1 MNLLTDLLAG
11 AERHAARVAIVDA
24 KGRSFTYRDLL
35 DASAAL
41 SSAWAAGG
49 PASRGPVVG
58 DRFPGDRVAG
68 DPVAGD
74 LVAGDR
80 VLVCMKVGFGLY
92 AALIALWRLGAVAV
106 FPEPA
111 LGLFGLRHAAA
122 TTTPK
127 AYLADG
133 WYRFLKPFLPE
144 LRRIRLT
151 LPASAPASG
160 TPSSP
165 PADLA
170 PDAPALI
177 SFTSGST
184 GKPKAIVRSHRLLA
198 AQNNAVA
205 RFLRPPGGPTVDLV
219 AFPVF
224 VLAELGLGNTAVLP
238 DWKLSRPDSVTPA
251 RLARLIAARFIERAL
266 VPPAL
271 LPQLVASPE
280 PRLDAIFTGGGP
292 VFPDMLERLAAARP
306 ATAVTAVYGSTEAEP
321 IAHLTSAEIAP
332 GDWRAMRQGQGILA
346 GVPAPEAKVAILDG
360 EILVT
365 GEHVNKA
372 YLDPAHDAGT
382 KLRRDGAI
390 WHRTGD
396 AGHLDEH
403 GRLWLLGRLAGRAGG
418 LFPFAVEVAAR
429 SWPGVAAAALVD
441 HHGRAIL
448 AIEGDAAH
456 EPDWR
461 AAAARLGPLT
471 VRHVA
476 RMPLDRRHRSKID
489 YVALR
494 RLL

>member
-1 MNLLTDLLAG
+1 MNLLSGLLAG
-11 AERHAARVAIVDA
+11 AERHASRVAIVDA
-24 KGRSFTYRDLL
+24 KGRAFTYRDLL

-41 SSAWAAGG
+41 ASAWTA
-49 PASRGPVVG
+49 RG
-58 DRFPGDRVAG
+58 
-68 DPVAGD
+68 
-74 LVAGDR
+74 LVKGDR

-92 AALIALWRLGAVAV
+92 AALVALWRLGAVAV

-111 LGLFGLRHAAA
+111 LGLFGLRHAAT

-127 AYLADG
+127 AYLADS
-133 WYRFLKPFLPE
+133 WYRFLKPFLGE
-144 LRRIRLT
+144 LRRIPMT
-151 LPASAPASG
+151 LPASAPSSG
-160 TPSSP
+160 TSSAP
-165 PADLA
+165 LADLA

-184 GKPKAIVRSHRLLA
+184 GQPKAIVRSHRLLA
-198 AQNNAVA
+198 AQNDAVA
-205 RFLRPPGGPTVDLV
+205 RFLRPAGGPTVDLV

-224 VLAELGLGNTAVLP
+224 VLAELGLGNTAILP
-238 DWKLSRPDSVTPA
+238 DWKLGRPDSVTPA
-251 RLARLIAARFIERAL
+251 RLVKLIALRGIERVL

-271 LPQLVASPE
+271 LPALIALPE

-321 IAHLTSAEIAP
+321 IAHISTAGIGP
-332 GDWRAMRQGQGILA
+332 DDWRAMRDGQGILA
-346 GVPAPEAKVAILDG
+346 GAPAPEAKVAILGD
-360 EILVT
+360 EIIVT
-365 GEHVNKA
+365 GAHVNKS
-372 YLDPAHDAGT
+372 YLDPAHDAAT

-396 AGHLDEH
+396 AGRLDEN
-403 GRLWLLGRLAGRAGG
+403 GRLWLLGRLAGKAGG

-429 SWPGVAAAALVD
+429 SWPGITAAALVEHD
-441 HHGRAIL
+441 GRATL

-456 EPDWR
+456 QLAWQ
-461 AAAARLGPLT
+461 AAAAKLGDLT
-471 VRHVA
+471 VKRIA

-489 YVALR
+489 YVDLK